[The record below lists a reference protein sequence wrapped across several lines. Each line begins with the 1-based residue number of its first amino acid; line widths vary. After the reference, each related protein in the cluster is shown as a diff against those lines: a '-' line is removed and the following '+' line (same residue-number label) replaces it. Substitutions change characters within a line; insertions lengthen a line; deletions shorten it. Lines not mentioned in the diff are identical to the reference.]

1 MVRTDPDNANVASA
15 RILCESADAPRGQI
29 GAAKY
34 KHVTLDLLLQECVS
48 DSFDTYRDGFN
59 DELAELDVCPGECE
73 RPMAVARERSKGVAD
88 AG

>member
-1 MVRTDPDNANVASA
+1 MVRTDPDNTDLTSA
-15 RILCESADAPRGQI
+15 RILCKSADAPRGQI

-34 KHVTLDLLLQECVS
+34 KHVTLDLLLQEYAA

-73 RPMAVARERSKGVAD
+73 RLMAVARERSKGVAD